1 MSALFFILQTPL
13 PTLQQ
18 GNTTST
24 LIAVGVFGLFIL
36 FLVVAGASGNN
47 RRGAVSASGSRPKKF
62 SRRKFRRHAS
72 SRGLSRGE
80 MQLLE
85 NMIRRFRIQSPYG
98 LLNNGPVLD
107 NTLKKSL
114 KEIEDSP
121 MDPDEKEAQ
130 KLTLYRIKQKIERS
144 TRGVKPP
151 DSSRQL
157 KNGQKISISVNDVRY
172 DCKITSNLQKSFG
185 VSVPI
190 DRSGTEIRWKK
201 WTKVEVF
208 FWRSNGQSF
217 SFNTKILGYNMIRG
231 ISSIFLQHST
241 SIKEAR
247 QRRYRRKSME
257 RPAYFYPIKIIS
269 TGLGKSSPRKAI
281 VDGKRGTLG
290 TLLDISAG
298 GCSLRS
304 SYPLGSSELLKIEF
318 ETSQRQKVTVFGKVV
333 GMDRMNPPGGIMH
346 IMFTRISRANMN
358 RINSYI
364 YNFESQS
371 ERRIPR
377 L

>member
-47 RRGAVSASGSRPKKF
+47 RRGAAGSSGSKPKKF

-98 LLNNGPVLD
+98 LLNNGPILD

-172 DCKITSNLQKSFG
+172 DCKITSNLQKSLG

-257 RPAYFYPIKIIS
+257 RPAYFYPIRIVS
-269 TGLGKSSPRKAI
+269 TGLGKNSPRKAI

-290 TLLDISAG
+290 TILDISAG

-304 SYPLGSSELLKIEF
+304 SYPLGSSELLKVEF
-318 ETSQRQKVTVFGKVV
+318 ETSQRQKVTVFGKIV

-358 RINSYI
+358 RINSFI

>member
-1 MSALFFILQTPL
+1 MSLYAILQTPL

-24 LIAVGVFGLFIL
+24 LVAIGVFGLFIL
-36 FLVVAGASGNN
+36 FLVIAGMSGNN
-47 RRGAVSASGSRPKKF
+47 RPGTMGGSSGKPKKF
-62 SRRKFRRHAS
+62 SKRKFRRHAS
-72 SRGLSRGE
+72 SRGLSKGE
-80 MQLLE
+80 TQLLE
-85 NMIRRFRIQSPYG
+85 NMIRRFRIQGPFA
-98 LLNNGPVLD
+98 LLNNGAILD
-107 NTLKKSL
+107 STLKRAL
-114 KEIEDSP
+114 KEVEESP

-130 KLTLYRIKQKIERS
+130 KLTLYRIKQKVERS

-157 KNGQKISISVNDVRY
+157 RMGQTVSIAVNEVRY
-172 DCKITSNLQKSFG
+172 QCKITSNLQKSFG
-185 VSVPI
+185 LTVPK
-190 DRSGTEIRWKK
+190 DKSGTEIRWKK
-201 WTKVEVF
+201 WTKVEAF

-217 SFNTKILGYNMIRG
+217 SFSTKILGYNVIRG
-231 ISSIFLQHST
+231 VSSIFLQHSN
-241 SIKEAR
+241 SIKEAQ

-257 RPAYFYPIKIIS
+257 RPSYFYPIRLVS
-269 TGLGKSSPRKAI
+269 TGIGKNSKKKAI
-281 VDGKRGTLG
+281 VDNHRGTLG

-304 SYPLGSSELLKIEF
+304 SYPLGKSELLKIEF

-346 IMFTRISRANMN
+346 VMFTRISRANMN
-358 RINSYI
+358 RINSFI
-364 YNFESQS
+364 YSFETQT
-371 ERRIPR
+371 EKRFPR

>member
-1 MSALFFILQTPL
+1 MLLRILLQTPL

-24 LIAVGVFGLFIL
+24 IIAVGVFGLFIL
-36 FLVVAGASGNN
+36 FLIIAGASGNN
-47 RRGAVSASGSRPKKF
+47 RSGTSGTYTQRNKKF
-62 SRRKFRRHAS
+62 NKRKFRHHAT

-80 MQLLE
+80 IQLLE
-85 NMIRRFRIQSPYG
+85 NMVRRFRIQSPFA
-98 LLNNGPVLD
+98 LLNNGAILD
-107 NTLKKSL
+107 STLKKSL
-114 KEIEDSP
+114 KEVEESP
-121 MDPDEKEAQ
+121 MDPDEREAQ

-144 TRGVKPP
+144 TRGVKAP

-157 KNGQKISISVNDVRY
+157 KMGQTLSIAVNDVRY
-172 DCKITSNLQKSFG
+172 QCKITSNLQKSFG
-185 VSVPI
+185 VTVPK

-217 SFNTKILGYNMIRG
+217 SFSTKILGYNMIRG
-231 ISSIFLQHST
+231 IPSIFLQHT
-241 SIKEAR
+241 NSIKEAR

-257 RPAYFYPIKIIS
+257 RPAYFYPIRIVS
-269 TGLGKSSPRKAI
+269 TGLGKNSTRKAI
-281 VDGKRGTLG
+281 VDSTRGTLA
-290 TLLDISAG
+290 TILDISAG

-304 SYPLGSSELLKIEF
+304 SYPLGRSELMKMEF
-318 ETSQRQKVTVFGKVV
+318 ETSQQQKVTVFGKVV
-333 GMDRMNPPGGIMH
+333 GMDKMSPPGGIMH
-346 IMFTRISRANMN
+346 VMFTRISRSNMN

-364 YNFESQS
+364 YSFEQHQ